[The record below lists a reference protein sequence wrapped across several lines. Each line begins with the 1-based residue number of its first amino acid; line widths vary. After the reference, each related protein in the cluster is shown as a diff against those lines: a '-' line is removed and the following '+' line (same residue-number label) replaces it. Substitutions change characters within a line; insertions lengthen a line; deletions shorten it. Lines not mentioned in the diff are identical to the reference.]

1 MGSFRSRLS
10 EVTGLTLASRI
21 LGLGRD
27 VLLFA
32 VLGNGAMTSAFL
44 LAFTLPNLFRRLLG
58 EGALASSSIPVL
70 TEVAQLQ
77 GREPAFSLLNAIL
90 GRLLVLL
97 VGLLL
102 LGTAML
108 AVVQLVPG
116 LADRWYAGAD
126 LATLLMPYM
135 VLVCLSALLCG
146 MLQVLGRFALAAANQ
161 IWLNILMIAALLAGL
176 LLDSSAV
183 LVTVWLLCAGVLAGG
198 ALQVGFP
205 LWGLW
210 REGWQGG
217 GWWADN
223 PHLNKV
229 LRLFIPGIL
238 GAALFQIN
246 ILVTRLLAFSLSDA
260 ATGLLYIANRLIELP
275 LGLFGI
281 AIATVVF
288 PELSAHQAR
297 GETDR
302 FSASFAKGLRLT
314 LAISFPAAL
323 GLGLLAEPILAMLFQ
338 WGLFRAEDVVEAAPV
353 LRMAAWGLP
362 FFAAS
367 TLLTRAWYAIQRLR
381 VPVMLSLVLVVAN
394 LVFGLIFM
402 RIWGAIGLAFSNVL
416 SSVLHCVL
424 LFILFP
430 LPLGGLGQ
438 RRDGLAVLLG
448 MFVVAGTC
456 FIAEPLVYATLGDG
470 KAGDLLLVAVAVAAS
485 AIGYWLV
492 LYGLRHQSIGDLR
505 REPSA

>member
-21 LGLGRD
+21 LGLARD

-32 VLGNGAMTSAFL
+32 VLGNGAVTSAFL

-70 TEVAQLQ
+70 TELAHLQ
-77 GREPAFSLLNAIL
+77 GRGAAFRLLNAIL

-102 LGTAML
+102 AGVALLSVVSLFPDL
-108 AVVQLVPG
+108 AG
-116 LADRWYAGAD
+116 RWYAGAD
-126 LATLLMPYM
+126 LAKLLLPYM

-146 MLQVLGRFALAAANQ
+146 MLQVLGRFGLAAANQ
-161 IWLNILMIAALLAGL
+161 IWLNVTMIAALLAGL
-176 LLDSSAV
+176 LLDAGA
-183 LVTVWLLCAGVLAGG
+183 LRITVWLLCLGVLAGG
-198 ALQVGFP
+198 VLQVAVPF
-205 LWGLW
+205 WGLR

-217 GWWADN
+217 GWWAGH
-223 PHLNKV
+223 PHLPKV
-229 LRLFIPGIL
+229 LSLFLPGIL

-246 ILVTRLLAFSLSDA
+246 ILVTRLLAFSLDDA
-260 ATGLLYIANRLIELP
+260 ATGLLYIANRLVELP

-288 PELSAHQAR
+288 PEMSAHQAR

-302 FSASFAKGLRLT
+302 FTASFAKGLRLT

-323 GLGLLAEPILAMLFQ
+323 GLGLLAEPILGILFQ
-338 WGLFRAEDVVEAAPV
+338 WGLFRSEDVAAAAPV
-353 LRMAAWGLP
+353 LQTAAWGLP

-381 VPVMLSLVLVVAN
+381 VPVALSLVLVVAN
-394 LVFGLIFM
+394 FVFGLIFM
-402 RIWGAIGLAFSNVL
+402 RIWGSMGLAFSNVL
-416 SSVLHCVL
+416 SSAIHCVL
-424 LFILFP
+424 LFMLFP
-430 LPLGGLGQ
+430 LRLGGLG
-438 RRDGLAVLLG
+438 RVRDGLAVGLG
-448 MFVVAGTC
+448 LCAVAGIC
-456 FIAEPLVYATLGDG
+456 GVAEPLVSAWAGGG
-470 KAGDLLLVAVAVAAS
+470 KAGDLLLVVATIFASAVAYFL
-485 AIGYWLV
+485 ILH
-492 LYGLRHQSIGDLR
+492 GLRHQSLGDLR
-505 REPSA
+505 REH